1 MEIIPSHVDF
11 HNELVKKMNEARNVG
26 LKTIQ
31 VNSLELHKSV
41 GYDSSNHRMPMAC
54 QAMYDMMT
62 RRDLIIEK
70 PPKGQG
76 TRLTILYHL

>member
-1 MEIIPSHVDF
+1 MMRIPTQDDF
-11 HNELVKKMNEARNVG
+11 HNELVKRISEARNSG
-26 LKTIQ
+26 LETVQ

-41 GYDSSNHRMPMAC
+41 GYDYNNHRMPMAC

-62 RRDLIIEK
+62 RRDIIIEK
-70 PPKGQG
+70 PPKGKG